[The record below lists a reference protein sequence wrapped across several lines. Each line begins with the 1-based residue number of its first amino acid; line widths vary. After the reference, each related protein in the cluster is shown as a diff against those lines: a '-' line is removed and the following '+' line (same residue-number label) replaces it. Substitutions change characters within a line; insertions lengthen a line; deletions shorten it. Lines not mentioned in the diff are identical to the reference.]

1 MAYENIIAEKRGRV
15 GLITLNR
22 PKAMNALNPELMS
35 ELARALDEFEAD
47 DGVGAIVLAGSDKA
61 FAAGADI
68 KDMREKTFMDAYL
81 EDFITKDWGRT
92 AECRKPTIAAVAGY
106 ALGGG
111 CEIAMMC

>member
-1 MAYENIIAEKRGRV
+1 MAYNNIIAEKRGCV

-35 ELARALDEFEAD
+35 ELARALDEFEVD

-68 KDMREKTFMDAYL
+68 KDMRTSSPR
-81 EDFITKDWGRT
+81 I
-92 AECRKPTIAAVAGY
+92 
-106 ALGGG
+106 GGG
-111 CEIAMMC
+111 PLNAASRPSLPSPATRWAADARSP